1 MPVNVNQIPTIQEFE
16 EYLELWRKFFV
27 LDDVMYQKILSDL
40 SLDVD
45 PSKAYSYLI
54 RFLELWGV
62 RRAAV
67 NISPIE
73 LSSRIL
79 ELKAKLASMDKSIL
93 EIDLD
98 QMSDEIKEIFEKI
111 SNIKNVGPTSASKIL
126 HLLRPQLFMM
136 WDMDIAK
143 TYRVKPSPTGYL
155 EFLKRCQLILRSIIR
170 EYQDIGIKDP
180 EQYLIKKFG
189 KPLTKLFDEYNW
201 LKTRKWLRR
210 RITEL
215 LSI

>member
-1 MPVNVNQIPTIQEFE
+1 MPWSEITENLNDLIEEFE
-16 EYLELWRKFFV
+16 EYLELWKKFFV

-98 QMSDEIKEIFEKI
+98 QMGDEIKEIFKKI
-111 SNIKNVGPTSASKIL
+111 SSIRNVGPTSASKIL
-126 HLLRPQLFMM
+126 HLLKPQLFIM

-143 TYRVKPSPTGYL
+143 TYRVKTSPTGYL
-155 EFLKRCQLILRSIIR
+155 EFLKRCQLILRSIIK
-170 EYQDIGIKDP
+170 ECQDIGIKDP
-180 EQYLIKKFG
+180 EQHLVKNSENS
-189 KPLTKLFDEYNW
+189 DE
-201 LKTRKWLRR
+201 
-210 RITEL
+210 IT
-215 LSI
+215 

>member
-27 LDDVMYQKILSDL
+27 LDD
-40 SLDVD
+40 
-45 PSKAYSYLI
+45 
-54 RFLELWGV
+54 
-62 RRAAV
+62 AV

-98 QMSDEIKEIFEKI
+98 QMGDETKEIFKKI
-111 SNIKNVGPTSASKIL
+111 SDIKNVGPTSASKIL

-155 EFLKRCQLILRSIIR
+155 EFLKRCQLILRSIVRNYRNLGLI
-170 EYQDIGIKDP
+170 DP
-180 EQYLIKKFG
+180 EQYLIEKFG
-189 KPLTKLFDEYNW
+189 KPLTKLLDEYNW

-215 LSI
+215 TSI